1 MELLWKYTAPRTG
14 LEPTSSMAPNRLAMQ
29 GGHAIHYT
37 ISPSPKKDSLNV
49 SLSVHPLRI
58 TRGCE
63 DNSQPVIQ
71 QV

>member
-1 MELLWKYTAPRTG
+1 MELLWKYTAPRMG
-14 LEPTSSMAPNRLAMQ
+14 LEPTSSMAPNRIEMQ
-29 GGHAIHYT
+29 GGHAIHY
-37 ISPSPKKDSLNV
+37 PSRHTQKKDGLRV